1 MPTNH
6 AVENVFG
13 TIGTICWTVQLI
25 PQVWKNWRSK
35 STEGLSP
42 SLVLIWGLSGIP
54 LGAYSVLQNLN
65 VPLIIQPQLFGVL
78 CILSWT
84 QCMYYGSQKPLGWC
98 AAFLIVLLTIY
109 AVLEL
114 GLIYAVLEPYERGDP
129 GAKVAVQFF
138 GILASVM
145 IASGLL
151 PQYYD
156 IYKRREVVGISLIFM
171 SVDIAGGIF
180 NDLSLVFKGEFDIIA
195 SITYTLVVVM
205 DLVVVIA
212 ALILNPIARR
222 RRSGLDAEAQ
232 AEEASS
238 LSSQGDAEIAAP
250 ARADAASHSAPSTEP
265 KDSENGSAI
274 VEEPRTPPIE
284 EEKIEERL

>member
-25 PQVWKNWRSK
+25 PQLWKSYRSK

-54 LGAYSVLQNLN
+54 LGTYSVIQNLN
-65 VPLIIQPQLFGVL
+65 IPLIVQPQLFGIL
-78 CILSWT
+78 CIFSWS
-84 QCMYYGSQKPLGWC
+84 QCMYYGDKKPLGWC
-98 AAFLIVLLTIY
+98 AGVLTVLLTVY
-109 AVLEL
+109 CVLEL
-114 GLIYAVLEPYERGDP
+114 GFIYAVLEPYQRGEDA
-129 GAKVAVQFF
+129 AKRGVQFF
-138 GILASVM
+138 GIFASVM
-145 IASGLL
+145 IAMGLL
-151 PQYYD
+151 PQYYE

-205 DLVVVIA
+205 DAAIVLA
-212 ALILNPIARR
+212 ALILNPIARKR
-222 RRSGLDAEAQ
+222 RARLDVEAQ
-232 AEEASS
+232 SEETSS
-238 LSSQGDAEIAAP
+238 LSTHGEVNSAEP
-250 ARADAASHSAPSTEP
+250 TSADAGSRLLPLTEP
-265 KDSENGSAI
+265 KDSEPGTVNNAI
-274 VEEPRTPPIE
+274 TEEPRTLS
-284 EEKIEERL
+284 EKSR